1 MQDRNSSHDNRREHD
16 NSQDHDGRVALTIVA
31 FLFIGLVGY
40 ILVNRLHIRT
50 GQLVEGCLYLIC
62 LFGIVFTTVRYLMT
76 RREKREKSWPH
87 PAIRIPALK
96 DRGHVERSFQKNSI
110 VLGYDMHGQPWL
122 WPDEIR
128 SMQSILLGKSG
139 FGKTTLLRNIVGQD
153 ARRIQGTP
161 ASPRRMPMIILGGKG
176 DPEFPDS
183 LLYDFAAAG
192 RLQHV
197 RLLDPSR
204 PDLSVRYNP
213 LYIGED
219 DSYQEHVNFI
229 FESFGL
235 KDDFFKGHQA
245 SYFSDLVRVLVHT
258 GKRFNI
264 YDVLV
269 MAFDPLVLREQ
280 IELAAYRAER
290 LSGIS
295 LQRKLNLQM
304 SVKNL
309 LQSLQDQER
318 VTKIQG
324 LLNELMTFLVD
335 ELSIITGPYDDLLTL
350 DEVIDK
356 DLILLISLNPNRNTR
371 AVTALGRI
379 LLQNLQLMVG
389 KRYEGVPGRRHEAL
403 PMLSVVLDE
412 FEPFAYPN
420 FARILQTARGSNV
433 SFLFSLQSIPQ
444 LETVSKSFR
453 ANVTSAPNTI
463 MLMQTWDK
471 DSAEYL
477 QNAVSQVPGERRTER
492 LERRGIFSDRYEK
505 TGSVSVTETR
515 ENRVPVE
522 HINRLP
528 RGQMHLLMA
537 DTKGEPR
544 YSHLHVRRPSE
555 ARLAC
560 FQPKLYPQIPS
571 PNSRADGANLRFK
584 DAELVRK
591 FPRISG
597 RKNRERAY
605 EVVI

>member
-1 MQDRNSSHDNRREHD
+1 MQDRNSSHDSRREHD
-16 NSQDHDGRVALTIVA
+16 SSHDHDGRVALTIVA
-31 FLFIGLVGY
+31 FLFIGLIGY
-40 ILVNRLHIRT
+40 ILVQRLHIRT

-62 LFGIVFTTVRYLMT
+62 LYGISFTIIRYLMT
-76 RREKREKSWPH
+76 RREKREKTWPH
-87 PAIRIPALK
+87 PAIRIPALR
-96 DRGHVERSFQKNSI
+96 DHAQVERALQENAI
-110 VLGYDMHGQPWL
+110 VLGYNVHGQPWL

-128 SMQSILLGKSG
+128 SMQSILIGKSG

-153 ARRIQGTP
+153 ARRILGTP

-183 LLYDFAAAG
+183 LLSEFAAAG
-192 RLQHV
+192 RLQQV

-213 LYIGED
+213 LYIGEN

-350 DEVIDK
+350 DEVISR

-389 KRYEGVPGRRHEAL
+389 KRYESIVGRRHETL

-471 DSAEYL
+471 DSAEYF
-477 QNAVSQVPGERRTER
+477 QNAASQVPGERRTER

-505 TGSVSVTETR
+505 TGSASVTETR
-515 ENRVPVE
+515 ENRIPVE

-528 RGQMHLLMA
+528 RGQMHILMA
-537 DTKGEPR
+537 DTHGEPR

-555 ARLAC
+555 SRLAC
-560 FQPKLYPQIPS
+560 FEPRLYPQIPS
-571 PNSRADGANLRFK
+571 SNGRGEGANLRFK

-597 RKNRERAY
+597 QKSGA
-605 EVVI
+605 VL